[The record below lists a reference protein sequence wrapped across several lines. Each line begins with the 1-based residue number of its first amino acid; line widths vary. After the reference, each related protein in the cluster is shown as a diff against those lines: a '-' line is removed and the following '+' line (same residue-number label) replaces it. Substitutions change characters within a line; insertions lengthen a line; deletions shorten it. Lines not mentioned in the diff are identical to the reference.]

1 MAGIKNMNTVL
12 KKTPAGSAQ
21 KILYAIAKGFY
32 IDVPENTDAFNNM
45 INSYSGNEIDP
56 KEAIFNFV
64 ALGHDYYKL
73 KEGHDYIMIFNTATG
88 GYVMI
93 KDASDMK
100 QLLDSGQVKLNGG
113 MDFFDDRSKGTP
125 QILTGNI

>member
-1 MAGIKNMNTVL
+1 
-12 KKTPAGSAQ
+12 
-21 KILYAIAKGFY
+21 
-32 IDVPENTDAFNNM
+32 M

-100 QLLDSGQVKLNGG
+100 QLLDSGHVKLNGG

-125 QILTGNI
+125 QILTGTI